1 LPGRIQNSGLLGWK
15 INHNKESAMDDL
27 KDVILQYVIDEYATE
42 DDKLAFDSP
51 LISSGLVDSF
61 SMVSLKRFL
70 EMRYKISIPDED
82 ASPEAFDSV
91 NKIADLVKRFI
102 S

>member
-1 LPGRIQNSGLLGWK
+1 
-15 INHNKESAMDDL
+15 MDNL
-27 KDVILQYVIDEYATE
+27 KDTILQYVIDEYAQE
-42 DDKLAFDSP
+42 DDKISYDTP
-51 LISSGLVDSF
+51 LISGGLVDSF

-70 EMRYKISIPDED
+70 EVKYKISIPDAD

-91 NKIADLVKRFI
+91 NKIADLVTRFT